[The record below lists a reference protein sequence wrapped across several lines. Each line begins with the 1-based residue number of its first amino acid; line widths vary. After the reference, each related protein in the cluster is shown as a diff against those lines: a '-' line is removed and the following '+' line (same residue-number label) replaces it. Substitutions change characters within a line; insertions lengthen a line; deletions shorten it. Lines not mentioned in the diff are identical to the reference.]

1 MEKGYHFPTMAS
13 DNPLI
18 DFSRDKELE
27 WFIVNDGV
35 MGGRSRSNL
44 RVTDEGTGLFAGV
57 LSLENGGGFASVRLV
72 MGSTDLSRYAG
83 LELEVRGDGRMY
95 QLRLR
100 TDDRFDGV
108 AYRALFDTR
117 EGEWLTVHLPFDD
130 FQPVFRGQVLE
141 DRDPLDPAAV
151 HQVALMLADKQAGP
165 FSLEVRRLSA
175 WK

>member
-1 MEKGYHFPTMAS
+1 MAT
-13 DNPLI
+13 DYVLI
-18 DFSRDKELE
+18 DFSRHKDLE

-72 MGSTDLSRYAG
+72 LGATDLSRFTG
-83 LELEVRGDGRMY
+83 LELQIRGDGRMY

-117 EGEWLTVHLPFDD
+117 DGEWLTVPLPFTD
-130 FQPVFRGQVLE
+130 FLPVFRGQVLE
-141 DRDPLDPAAV
+141 DAPALDPSAV
-151 HQVALMLADKQAGP
+151 HQVAFMLADKQPGP